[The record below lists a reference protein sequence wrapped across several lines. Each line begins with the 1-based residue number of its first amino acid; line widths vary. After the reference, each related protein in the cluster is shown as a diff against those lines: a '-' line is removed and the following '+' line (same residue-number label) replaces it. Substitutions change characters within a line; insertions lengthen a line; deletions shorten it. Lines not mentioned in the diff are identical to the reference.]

1 MYDYSGGVE
10 WMPLK
15 ELLKTLPE
23 DKRKLFQD
31 ALEYRKQYFD
41 QTGKRL
47 GFDPQFARQVGL
59 I

>member
-1 MYDYSGGVE
+1 MS
-10 WMPLK
+10 LK

-23 DKRKLFQD
+23 DKRKLLQD
-31 ALEYRKQYFD
+31 ALEYRKWYFR

-47 GFDPQFARQVGL
+47 GFDPQFARLVGL

>member
-1 MYDYSGGVE
+1 MS
-10 WMPLK
+10 LK

-23 DKRKLFQD
+23 DKRKLLQD
-31 ALEYRKQYFD
+31 ALEYRKQYFE

>member
-1 MYDYSGGVE
+1 MSI
-10 WMPLK
+10 K

-23 DKRKLFQD
+23 DKRKLLQD
-31 ALEYRKQYFD
+31 ALKYREQYFK

-47 GFDPQFARQVGL
+47 GFDPQFARLVGL

>member
-1 MYDYSGGVE
+1 MSI
-10 WMPLK
+10 K

-23 DKRKLFQD
+23 DKRKLLQD
-31 ALEYRKQYFD
+31 ALEYRKQYSK
-41 QTGKRL
+41 QTGKKL

>member
-1 MYDYSGGVE
+1 MHGYSGGVE
-10 WMPLK
+10 WMSLK

-23 DKRKLFQD
+23 DKRKILLD
-31 ALEYRKQYFD
+31 ALEYRKQYFKR
-41 QTGKRL
+41 TGKKL

>member
-1 MYDYSGGVE
+1 MS
-10 WMPLK
+10 LK

-23 DKRKLFQD
+23 DKRKLLLD
-31 ALEYRKQYFD
+31 ALEYRKEYFK